1 MNKTKT
7 FVAAVAVPVALLA
20 MAAQSA
26 SAATA
31 PTTTAPGATVPAGY
45 VQLVDD
51 TNHITVTVPNTWSTV
66 QTDPSQ
72 NDDGTQQPWI
82 LATAGTDLDNFQ
94 STFVDGVLYVAY
106 PYAADPTALMDQF
119 KLTGGC
125 PEITTTSDNVQPYSD
140 GVFTGLIQVGTGCD
154 TTKDVT
160 WNMVVASPADQSFT
174 AVLQVQTKD
183 PVALQTVLNSFNVV
197 AGAGPVVTA
206 TTVAG
211 GVATTVAGGVATT
224 VAGGVTTTVA
234 GGVATTRSRR
244 RSSPHRCRRRRRSPR
259 PSPAPWCPC
268 RRRPCPA
275 PRAAS
280 P

>member
-7 FVAAVAVPVALLA
+7 FVAAVAVPAALLA

-31 PTTTAPGATVPAGY
+31 PTTTVPGATVPAGY

-51 TNHITVTVPNTWSTV
+51 TNHITVTVPNTWTTV

-72 NDDGTQQPWI
+72 NDDGTLQPWI
-82 LATAGTDLDNFQ
+82 FATAGTDLDNFQ
-94 STFVDGVLYVAY
+94 NTFVDGVLYVAY
-106 PYAADPTALMDQF
+106 PFAADPTTLMDQF

-125 PEITTTSDNVQPYSD
+125 TEITETTDNVQPYSD
-140 GVFTGLIQVGTGCD
+140 GVFTGLIQVGTNCGGD
-154 TTKDVT
+154 GTT
-160 WNMVVASPADQSFT
+160 WNQVVASPADQSFT

-197 AGAGPVVTA
+197 AGAGPVVTTIPGAA

-211 GVATTVAGGVATT
+211 GVATTVAGVSPRP
-224 VAGGVTTTVA
+224 
-234 GGVATTRSRR
+234 RSRR
-244 RSSPHRCRRRRRSPR
+244 RSSPRRCRRRRRSPR
-259 PSPAPWCPC
+259 PSPARW
-268 RRRPCPA
+268 RP
-275 PRAAS
+275 
-280 P
+280 

>member
-31 PTTTAPGATVPAGY
+31 PTTTVPGGATVPAGY

-51 TNHITVTVPNTWSTV
+51 TNHITVTVPNTWTTV

-72 NDDGTQQPWI
+72 NDDGTPQPWI

-106 PYAADPTALMDQF
+106 PFAADPTALMDQF

-125 PEITTTSDNVQPYSD
+125 PEITSTSDNVQPYSD

-183 PVALQTVLNSFNVV
+183 PAALQTVLNSFNVV
-197 AGAGPVVTA
+197 AGAAPVVT
-206 TTVAG
+206 TTPGA
-211 GVATTVAGGVATT
+211 ATT

-234 GGVATTRSRR
+234 GGVTTTAVTTPVITPPVQTTTVVTQAVASTVA
-244 RSSPHRCRRRRRSPR
+244 PVTPTTGCPPTW
-259 PSPAPWCPC
+259 PSPTTSA
-268 RRRPCPA
+268 R
-275 PRAAS
+275 S
-280 P
+280 